1 MIDVQNISKDF
12 KIPVSRDGFAN
23 TVKSL
28 FIREYK
34 TKHAV
39 DTVSFHIDDGELVGY
54 VGPNGA
60 GKSTTI
66 KMLSGI
72 LTPSSGQIMVDGI
85 VPYKQRTVNAR
96 NIGVVFGQRSQLY
109 WDLPMRDTF
118 LLHKKMYEIDD
129 TVFKHNTARFIEI
142 LQMETFVDQPVR
154 QLSLG
159 QKMRANIALS
169 LLHNPKI
176 VYLDEPTIGLDIV
189 AKNRIREFIL
199 EINRQKRTTFMLTTH
214 DMDDIERVCGR
225 LIMINNG
232 KVFYDGALSDFK
244 NEFGDAFRI
253 IVHLANSVKIDHPL
267 MTAEAQNEYTYT
279 ISCNKKQISV
289 AGAVS
294 YLTSN
299 YEVRDIRIEESD
311 VESIL
316 RDLYERSSASP
327 S

>member
-1 MIDVQNISKDF
+1 
-12 KIPVSRDGFAN
+12 
-23 TVKSL
+23 
-28 FIREYK
+28 
-34 TKHAV
+34 
-39 DTVSFHIDDGELVGY
+39 
-54 VGPNGA
+54 
-60 GKSTTI
+60 
-66 KMLSGI
+66 
-72 LTPSSGQIMVDGI
+72 
-85 VPYKQRTVNAR
+85 
-96 NIGVVFGQRSQLY
+96 VVFGQRSQLY
-109 WDLPMRDTF
+109 WDLAMKDTF

-129 TVFKHNTARFIEI
+129 TVFKHNTGQFIEI
-142 LQMETFVDQPVR
+142 LQMENFVDQPVR

-169 LLHNPKI
+169 LLHNPNI

-199 EINRQKRTTFMLTTH
+199 EVNRQGHTTFMLTTH

-232 KVFYDGALSDFK
+232 RVFYDGALSDFK

-253 IVHLANSVKIDHPL
+253 VVQLANGVKIDHPSKA
-267 MTAEAQNEYTYT
+267 AEAQDEYTYT

-299 YEVRDIRIEESD
+299 YDVRDIRIQESD

-316 RDLYERSSASP
+316 RDLYERSPPTS
-327 S
+327 